1 VADKKKAGSAFDN
14 EGHDDSSINDVMKL
28 SKGQL
33 QPIGSHA
40 PLNHQATSVNQKSGH
55 TGGGEE

>member
-1 VADKKKAGSAFDN
+1 MAAKKEGSAFVN

-40 PLNHQATSVNQKSGH
+40 PLTQQSTSVNQKTGH